1 MKAIIVEVKGK
12 HAAVLTDGGV
22 VSKIKNRNYCIGQEI
37 AIKNNSN
44 KLIRMT
50 AAAAAAIMIFVT
62 PAWAYYTPYSYV
74 SIDVNPSFEFYI
86 NRFDRVLTVKGFNDD
101 GRELSKNISI
111 DGLKNKEIQ
120 SAVKSV
126 LNELKTK
133 GYIVE
138 GEEDGVI
145 IAASSKSDEKKDMLS
160 KKLRTAVNEETAL
173 KQTEDT
179 EIETKQNSESQKPG
193 KPKKSE
199 KPEEQDKPQDRGVSA
214 EQETEIIEE
223 TEEIKYDDKSQK
235 PEKREKPEEQE
246 KPERWEKSGAQEE
259 REERKKSEEREP
271 GKSDKSN
278 KSERNN
284 YDVQAIELTEQ
295 EVDEAK
301 KMNVTLG
308 KLNLIRKLQEAADSA
323 GDSINP
329 NEWSNESVQ
338 DINAKI
344 KEYREILKQKEDN
357 KNSNKNNQSDKD
369 NRYEN
374 NYSDRDGNDN
384 NGNNG
389 KANKK
394 H

>member
-179 EIETKQNSESQKPG
+179 EIETKQNSEFQKPG
-193 KPKKSE
+193 EPKKPE

>member
-1 MKAIIVEVKGK
+1 
-12 HAAVLTDGGV
+12 
-22 VSKIKNRNYCIGQEI
+22 
-37 AIKNNSN
+37 
-44 KLIRMT
+44 
-50 AAAAAAIMIFVT
+50 
-62 PAWAYYTPYSYV
+62 
-74 SIDVNPSFEFYI
+74 
-86 NRFDRVLTVKGFNDD
+86 
-101 GRELSKNISI
+101 
-111 DGLKNKEIQ
+111 
-120 SAVKSV
+120 
-126 LNELKTK
+126 
-133 GYIVE
+133 
-138 GEEDGVI
+138 
-145 IAASSKSDEKKDMLS
+145 
-160 KKLRTAVNEETAL
+160 
-173 KQTEDT
+173 
-179 EIETKQNSESQKPG
+179 
-193 KPKKSE
+193 
-199 KPEEQDKPQDRGVSA
+199 
-214 EQETEIIEE
+214 
-223 TEEIKYDDKSQK
+223 
-235 PEKREKPEEQE
+235 
-246 KPERWEKSGAQEE
+246 
-259 REERKKSEEREP
+259 
-271 GKSDKSN
+271 DKSN

>member
-138 GEEDGVI
+138 GEEDSVI
-145 IAASSKSDEKKDMLS
+145 IAASSKSDEKKDILS

-179 EIETKQNSESQKPG
+179 EIETKQNSEFQKPG

>member
-22 VSKIKNRNYCIGQEI
+22 VSKIKNRNYYIGQEI
-37 AIKNNSN
+37 VIKNNSN

-138 GEEDGVI
+138 GEEDSVI
-145 IAASSKSDEKKDMLS
+145 IAASSKSDEKKDILS

-179 EIETKQNSESQKPG
+179 EIETKQNSEFQKPG
-193 KPKKSE
+193 EPKKPE

-259 REERKKSEEREP
+259 REERKKSEEREKLEEREP

-284 YDVQAIELTEQ
+284 
-295 EVDEAK
+295 
-301 KMNVTLG
+301 
-308 KLNLIRKLQEAADSA
+308 S
-323 GDSINP
+323 
-329 NEWSNESVQ
+329 
-338 DINAKI
+338 
-344 KEYREILKQKEDN
+344 
-357 KNSNKNNQSDKD
+357 
-369 NRYEN
+369 
-374 NYSDRDGNDN
+374 
-384 NGNNG
+384 
-389 KANKK
+389 
-394 H
+394 